1 MGAPR
6 RAAWRRAGVV
16 GALLLVAPIALA
28 ACGGDQKPTR
38 DQVREKRINEPVRRE
53 SVNAS
58 VGPVRLLTV
67 RIETPVGE
75 HEAGSN
81 SALFLSLA
89 NSGPDDRLVAVSSVD
104 ARSVVQRTGA
114 EPPASGIDIPV
125 TTGATV
131 SMQSPDGLH
140 LELVEL
146 ERDLGKRTFVP
157 VSFRFAKA
165 GPVTVKVFVSGV
177 DHPVVAPLP
186 TADST
191 G

>member
-1 MGAPR
+1 MSALR
-6 RAAWRRAGVV
+6 RASWRAIAVGV
-16 GALLLVAPIALA
+16 LLVVAPIALT
-28 ACGGDQKPTR
+28 ACGSDQKPTR

-58 VGPVRLLTV
+58 VGQVRLLTV
-67 RIETPVGE
+67 RVETPVGE
-75 HEAGSN
+75 HETGSN
-81 SALFLSLA
+81 SGLFLSLA

-114 EPPASGIDIPV
+114 EPPAEGIDIAIAR
-125 TTGATV
+125 GATV
-131 SMQSPDGLH
+131 SMQSPTGLH

-146 ERDLGKRTFVP
+146 KRDLGKRTFVP